1 MITIPRNPQQDPENV
16 DVGDFYGDEAQILW
30 CSIKT
35 YLEIL
40 AELGFKQQ
48 FVLVENIAA
57 LAEIHLANDYPSL
70 MHGILIESEKT
81 LKQGF
86 DVEKFMADRE
96 ANPQRFSSFYP

>member
-1 MITIPRNPQQDPENV
+1 M
-16 DVGDFYGDEAQILW
+16 
-30 CSIKT
+30 
-35 YLEIL
+35 

-86 DVEKFMADRE
+86 NVEKFISGRE
-96 ANPQRFSSFYP
+96 ANPKHSRLSTPKIKPGSYTI